1 MIGNNPADRLL
12 IMKKAVTP
20 KTDFDDIQG
29 SMYATDSFSPGMVVT
44 DKDTFYQLPMKYNV
58 YEDVVEFQYRDQV
71 YIIEPAAHIKKIQ
84 NDQMTLV
91 VEPYEYNGKVK
102 PGFFTE
108 LAGGKMKLLSKKVIE
123 FEEMQLAKAMK
134 YTNTPAKFVAGP
146 DQYFSRVGN
155 QPARQITKLKK
166 TLELFPDHQKSV
178 MSYASRRKLSVKKQD
193 LVGLWTYYNSLD

>member
-12 IMKKAVTP
+12 IMKKAATP

-29 SMYATDSFSPGMVVT
+29 SMYATDHFTPGMVIT
-44 DKDTFYQLPMKYNV
+44 DKDTFNQLPMKYNI
-58 YEDVVEFQYRDQV
+58 YEDVVEFQYRDQL
-71 YIIEPAAHIKKIQ
+71 YIIEPAPLIKKIQ
-84 NDQMTLV
+84 TDLMTLV
-91 VEPYEYNGKVK
+91 VEPYEFEGKVK

-108 LAGGKMKLLSKKVIE
+108 LAGGKVKLLAKKVVE

-134 YTNTPAKFVAGP
+134 YTNTPAKFVPGP
-146 DQYFSRVGN
+146 DRYFTRVGN
-155 QPARQITKLKK
+155 QPAQQITKLKK

-193 LVGLWTYYNSLD
+193 LVGLWTYYNSLN